1 MIIPGRYLWVLSLF
15 LFSLLSCSWAEKNP
29 SGPQNDGPASQGVK
43 RIGQIEDRRLVECSG
58 MEPSLAA
65 GDLFWAI
72 NDGGNEPFLYALGG
86 DGRSRGRV
94 RVAGAENRDWEGMD
108 MFRSADRPMILI
120 ADFGD
125 NDRRYDTHTLY
136 IVEEPR
142 LSGKHFREPTEIPV
156 ARRILFSYPDGRH
169 DAEAVAV
176 DPVGQTILILT
187 KRDNPP
193 LLYEVPLFPPPGD
206 RPVTAQKIGTVSRIP
221 PPSDGDLM
229 QKYGFFRSQPTSLD
243 LSPDNRYAVV
253 LTYKHAYLFERRH
266 HESWAASLGGNPVT
280 IPLPLPQDR
289 SDLRQREAVCF
300 AADSRALYVT
310 SEGKNAGIFRR
321 EVR

>member
-1 MIIPGRYLWVLSLF
+1 MKNSKKDRWLLLLF
-15 LFSLLSCSWAEKNP
+15 LFILLNCARVGESLLEPQIHGP
-29 SGPQNDGPASQGVK
+29 SSQDIQQVG
-43 RIGQIEDRRLVECSG
+43 RIEDRRLVECSG
-58 MEPSLAA
+58 MEPSLTT

-72 NDGGNEPFLYALGG
+72 NDGGQGPFLFALGG

-94 RVAGAENRDWEGMD
+94 RVVGAENRDWEGMD

-125 NDRRYDTHTLY
+125 NDRKYDTHTLY

-142 LSGKHFREPTEIPV
+142 LDQERFGENAVTQV
-156 ARRILFSYPDGRH
+156 ARRIVFSYPDGNH
-169 DAEAVAV
+169 DAESVAV
-176 DPVGQTILILT
+176 DTIGNSILILT

-193 LLYEVPLFPPPGD
+193 LLFQVPLFPATED
-206 RPVTAQKIGTVSRIP
+206 RPVMAQKIGTVSRIP
-221 PPSDGDLM
+221 PPSAGDLM
-229 QKYGFFRSQPTSLD
+229 QKYGLFRSQPTALD

-253 LTYKHAYLFERRH
+253 LTYKHAYLFKRRH

-289 SDLRQREAVCF
+289 SDLRQREAICF
-300 AADSRALYVT
+300 AADSRAVYVT
-310 SEGKNAGIFRR
+310 SEGRGAGIFRW